1 MIVIKNQL
9 VAVFSIGDIQD
20 FISPSNLISFELYEN
35 AGNLRPIF
43 KMSFTL
49 TNKKV
54 LNYLNAGNILTVNFG
69 IHEPNDNILQF
80 ELQGDTAN
88 LDYTLGNTVSITSAL
103 YLPEFTNKQ
112 KNHNYGNKYSY
123 EVLAE
128 IAKRHNLNFITNVNK
143 TNDKQVWFQCGKTDW
158 QYAEEVWMHSY
169 INDDT
174 FFAFGVDGTNMY
186 FYDVRNHV
194 QEGNKWTFTPKADGI
209 KNTKIVNFAQY
220 FTENTYGITS
230 DLVGKNVTNTT
241 FNINSGEFNQ
251 YGYSLKNFTTID
263 SNKLNIN
270 PVGCMDYTYN
280 IISDDVHK
288 NYIKAYNQNFRNNVL
303 YSSFNIYIPTGGQIK
318 KFKLIDTAEIIPL
331 VKDDRIT
338 GTCFI
343 TSICYQYKENTL
355 LTNVTLNKEAPSG
368 IRGENLING

>member
-169 INDDT
+169 INLVYT
-174 FFAFGVDGTNMY
+174 FA
-186 FYDVRNHV
+186 
-194 QEGNKWTFTPKADGI
+194 
-209 KNTKIVNFAQY
+209 
-220 FTENTYGITS
+220 
-230 DLVGKNVTNTT
+230 
-241 FNINSGEFNQ
+241 
-251 YGYSLKNFTTID
+251 
-263 SNKLNIN
+263 
-270 PVGCMDYTYN
+270 
-280 IISDDVHK
+280 
-288 NYIKAYNQNFRNNVL
+288 
-303 YSSFNIYIPTGGQIK
+303 
-318 KFKLIDTAEIIPL
+318 
-331 VKDDRIT
+331 
-338 GTCFI
+338 
-343 TSICYQYKENTL
+343 
-355 LTNVTLNKEAPSG
+355 
-368 IRGENLING
+368 